1 MALVVLGRLS
11 FYYLDFFTHTTR
23 RPERKRTFSSV
34 LRVFFV
40 SSKPL
45 CILGP
50 KVPPSTF
57 PRRRDDFFR
66 LDESLH
72 RRGRQQRTKAPKLSL
87 SLSGELFSF
96 PFIIRTTQTQKW
108 CCISLFLCA
117 RVFFVSFC
125 HRFWCEEKVASKS
138 QKRLF
143 VVLWEVSSSF
153 VICVCKIDGERERE
167 VDACTQQNE

>member
-1 MALVVLGRLS
+1 MACVALVVLGRLS

-87 SLSGELFSF
+87 SLSLSGELFSF

-125 HRFWCEEKVASKS
+125 R
-138 QKRLF
+138 R
-143 VVLWEVSSSF
+143 VVLGKSRLQKSKGSLRRF
-153 VICVCKIDGERERE
+153 VGGLFFFCHLCV
-167 VDACTQQNE
+167 